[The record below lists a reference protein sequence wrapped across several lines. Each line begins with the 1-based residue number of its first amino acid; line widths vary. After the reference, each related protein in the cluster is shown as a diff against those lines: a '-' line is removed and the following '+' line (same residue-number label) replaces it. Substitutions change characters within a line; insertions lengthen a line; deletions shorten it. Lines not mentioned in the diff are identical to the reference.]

1 GAALWGG
8 FGGYPPANLGRALAA
23 AVERGGKH
31 VVPLGPQP
39 LGNEFPD
46 PPALIG
52 AVNEYEVGHDFLPIA
67 GDSAGWHCNAAQS
80 PPVTSMVRPVTKS
93 ACEEARKQM
102 TLAWS
107 AASPMRRSGVLWISA
122 ARSSGGRCS
131 QRGRMRSVNVVAGA
145 MALTLMPK
153 GPSSLASFVV
163 SAMMPPFAAE

>member
-52 AVNEYEVGHDFLPIA
+52 AVNEYEVGHDFLPYCRRFRRLALQCGSEPARHIDGET
-67 GDSAGWHCNAAQS
+67 GDEIGMRGGQ
-80 PPVTSMVRPVTKS
+80 
-93 ACEEARKQM
+93 EADDIG
-102 TLAWS
+102 L
-107 AASPMRRSGVLWISA
+107 
-122 ARSSGGRCS
+122 
-131 QRGRMRSVNVVAGA
+131 
-145 MALTLMPK
+145 
-153 GPSSLASFVV
+153 V
-163 SAMMPPFAAE
+163 S